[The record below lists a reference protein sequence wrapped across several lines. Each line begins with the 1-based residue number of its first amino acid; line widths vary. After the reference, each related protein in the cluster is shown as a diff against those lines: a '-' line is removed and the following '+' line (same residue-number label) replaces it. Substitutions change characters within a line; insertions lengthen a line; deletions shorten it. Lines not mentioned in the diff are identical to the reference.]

1 MFCFLEKKACK
12 RINSIKNIHIYML
25 SKKDIHS
32 NTVLNILIICGILL
46 KNMIEPWDIEDYII

>member
-1 MFCFLEKKACK
+1 
-12 RINSIKNIHIYML
+12 ML

-46 KNMIEPWDIEDYII
+46 KNMIEPWDIEDYIFWEFMCL